1 MAATVPQ
8 TLPLDVALQ
17 QAIAH
22 HQAER
27 LQEAGQ
33 VGQHVAGLPYLKT
46 ALAVNL
52 AQGQYSLSYAEALLA
67 TGQAREALITSS
79 RSPCS
84 ADSIPRRLNPCGKK
98 PRLPC

>member
-8 TLPLDVALQ
+8 TLSVVVALQ
-17 QAIAH
+17 QAIAR
-22 HQAER
+22 HQAGR

-33 VGQHVAGLPYLKT
+33 VGQHVAGLNLKT
-46 ALAVNL
+46 ALAVNP

-79 RSPCS
+79 RPPCS
-84 ADSIPRRLNPCGKK
+84 ADSIPRRLNRCGKK